1 MFEHIIHSW
10 VGYELVK
17 VLLKYGLSPSVRN
30 DLNDWSEDLFELFAY
45 FGEKQRDPTKR
56 PTTQLNILFDKTEH
70 CSYFEKL
77 PFGKKNRFEKMD
89 NTTIPLVILTWLRQL
104 QEHVF
109 KQPDLSSQADWSDL
123 GRYIAQPIGKAVKK
137 GVNHV
142 HMANAT
148 SAAVHRM
155 KSFDNIKPKKKGK
168 GTDKVVR
175 SLFEWADRILCRN
188 NEYVE
193 EIVTQSIKEG
203 KTSIQKNYAMKK
215 KENFNRAVQG
225 ETKQEDEIEEITPE
239 TQKRKSQE
247 QLLIVVSDFM
257 MAAVKKLSKAKK
269 PNVDSINSANRA
281 AACLVQY
288 VNTVEQQT
296 FQSIQEM
303 KDNVAEK
310 ANTNK
315 TTNAGD
321 SSSESDYEDY
331 ENSEDE

>member
-1 MFEHIIHSW
+1 LFEHIIHSW

-17 VLLKYGLSPSVRN
+17 VLLKYGLSPSVRS
-30 DLNDWSEDLFELFAY
+30 DLNDWSQDLFELFAY

-56 PTTQLNILFDKTEH
+56 PTTQLNILFENTEH
-70 CSYFEKL
+70 CSYFDKL
-77 PFGKKNRFEKMD
+77 PFGKKMRFEKMA

-109 KQPDLSSQADWSDL
+109 KLPDHSSQADWSDL
-123 GRYIAQPIGKAVKK
+123 GRYFTQPLNKAVSK

-142 HMANAT
+142 HLSNAT
-148 SAAVHRM
+148 SPVVHRM

-175 SLFEWADRILCRN
+175 SLSEWADRILCRN

-193 EIVTQSIKEG
+193 DIVTQSIKEG
-203 KTSIQKNYAMKK
+203 ETSIRKNYAMKK

-225 ETKQEDEIEEITPE
+225 ETKQEDEIEAITPE

-247 QLLIVVSDFM
+247 QLLMVVSDFM
-257 MAAVKKLSKAKK
+257 MAEIKKLSRAKK
-269 PNVDSINSANRA
+269 PNMDSINSANRV

-303 KDNVAEK
+303 KEHMAEK
-310 ANTNK
+310 AKTNK
-315 TTNAGD
+315 KTNAGD
-321 SSSESDYEDY
+321 SSSEDYED
-331 ENSEDE
+331 SEEE

>member
-17 VLLKYGLSPSVRN
+17 VLLKYGLSPSVRS
-30 DLNDWSEDLFELFAY
+30 DLNDWSQDLFELFAY
-45 FGEKQRDPTKR
+45 FGEKQRDTTKR
-56 PTTQLNILFDKTEH
+56 PTTQLTILFDKTEH

-77 PFGKKNRFEKMD
+77 PFGKKSRFEKMD

-104 QEHVF
+104 LEHVF
-109 KQPDLSSQADWSDL
+109 KLPDHSSQADWSDL
-123 GRYIAQPIGKAVKK
+123 GRYYAQPTSKAVKK

-142 HMANAT
+142 HMTNAT
-148 SAAVHRM
+148 STVVHNM
-155 KSFDNIKPKKKGK
+155 KSFGNIKPKKKGK

-193 EIVTQSIKEG
+193 DIVTQSIKEG

-225 ETKQEDEIEEITPE
+225 ETKQEDEIEAITPE

-257 MAAVKKLSKAKK
+257 MAKIKKIVKGKK
-269 PNVDSINSANRA
+269 TKPGLDKQRKSSSCMPCQIRQYGRITGIRINSRNERRYGEKS
-281 AACLVQY
+281 QEGKS
-288 VNTVEQQT
+288 NEHRGQQ
-296 FQSIQEM
+296 
-303 KDNVAEK
+303 
-310 ANTNK
+310 
-315 TTNAGD
+315 
-321 SSSESDYEDY
+321 
-331 ENSEDE
+331 

>member
-17 VLLKYGLSPSVRN
+17 VLLKYGLSPSVRS
-30 DLNDWSEDLFELFAY
+30 DLKDWSEDLFELFAY
-45 FGEKQRDPTKR
+45 FGEKQRDTTKR
-56 PTTQLNILFDKTEH
+56 PTTQLTILFDNTEH

-109 KQPDLSSQADWSDL
+109 KLPDHSSQADWSDL
-123 GRYIAQPIGKAVKK
+123 GRYYAQPTSKAVKK

-148 SAAVHRM
+148 STVVHNM
-155 KSFDNIKPKKKGK
+155 KSFADIKPKKKGK

-193 EIVTQSIKEG
+193 DIVTQSIKEG

-215 KENFNRAVQG
+215 RENFNRAVQG
-225 ETKQEDEIEEITPE
+225 ETRQEDEIEEITPE

-247 QLLIVVSDFM
+247 ELLIVVSDFI
-257 MAAVKKLSKAKK
+257 MAEIKKLSKAKK
-269 PNVDSINSANRA
+269 PNQDSINSANRA
-281 AACLVQY
+281 AACLVRY
-288 VNTVEQQT
+288 VNTVELQA
-296 FQSIQEM
+296 FESIQEM
-303 KDNVAEK
+303 REDMVEK
-310 ANTNK
+310 AKREKAMNT
-315 TTNAGD
+315 GG
-321 SSSESDYEDY
+321 SSSESDSEYE
-331 ENSEDE
+331 ESEDE

>member
-17 VLLKYGLSPSVRN
+17 ILLKYGLSPSVRS
-30 DLNDWSEDLFELFAY
+30 DLNDWSQDLFELFAY
-45 FGEKQRDPTKR
+45 FGEKKRDSTKK
-56 PTTQLNILFDKTEH
+56 PATQLTILFDKTEH

-109 KQPDLSSQADWSDL
+109 KLPGSSSQADWSDL
-123 GRYIAQPIGKAVKK
+123 GRYFAQPPSKSVSK

-142 HMANAT
+142 HLSNAN
-148 SAAVHRM
+148 SPGVHKM
-155 KSFDNIKPKKKGK
+155 KSFDDIKPKKKGK

-175 SLFEWADRILCRN
+175 SLFEWADRILSRDN
-188 NEYVE
+188 KYVE
-193 EIVTQSIKEG
+193 DIVTHSIKDGE
-203 KTSIQKNYAMKK
+203 TSIRKNYAMKK
-215 KENFNRAVQG
+215 KENFKDTVQE
-225 ETKQEDEIEEITPE
+225 ETTEEDEIEAITPE

-247 QLLIVVSDFM
+247 QLLMDVSDFM
-257 MAAVKKLSKAKK
+257 MAEIKKLTRAKRQ
-269 PNVDSINSANRA
+269 NQDSINSANRA

-288 VNTVEQQT
+288 VNKIEKQT

-303 KDNVAEK
+303 KEHMAEK
-310 ANTNK
+310 ARTNK
-315 TTNAGD
+315 KMNAGD
-321 SSSESDYEDY
+321 SSSESEYEY
-331 ENSEDE
+331 SEDE